1 MRAKVTS
8 VFLCLMFFGV
18 LLVPTLNPA
27 SARSV
32 HETADYDLFPQG
44 SFTDATDWTT
54 QATTS
59 FTSQPATYTDAMVA
73 DQRITMVHQRPQNLD
88 AMEYWGTNSPT
99 ESDNVVGSPDG
110 LFSWSTGPIMS
121 VDGFDFSA
129 STQYVITSVDV
140 LVAFKITD
148 ALSIDSVRL
157 SMDWSNGTEIMRTW
171 SNTNGEV
178 DYINNSAYR
187 LSISSVDDWSWS
199 MLSSIGLTMDYVS
212 VGQTDDARLELDA
225 IGIEV
230 TMETA
235 WYGGEVAQAVSTASG
250 HEMPIQEVD
259 MSQGDYNGMSLSVC
273 GLESTDMSTIGSWTS
288 LALQRPAEQYF
299 GRIHFDVNES
309 GTEGNVSVQ
318 YATSSDGES
327 FSAFTIHNSE
337 ALPLAEYI
345 KVRVLTDTSCIT
357 SVRVDVNDPTL
368 SIAGRIYGDGS
379 GIDGNYSRWTISV
392 GGSTVANLPVSVG
405 TFNHQI
411 PIGAYMSTGQTD
423 LSIMVKTWFTWDSDG
438 SASTTALEVNSI
450 DISGGYDIFY
460 DEDPVCQLIGDQQLS
475 EDGGGIFVP
484 LLTRCTDDRTDPTML
499 SVEFQNSQPDL
510 VNVSLDQGEVRV
522 SLLEEQSG
530 SAQILMT
537 VSDEAGNSHTESFNI
552 IVDSI
557 DDEPVLNEFPSLV
570 RVEHAVATTLA
581 FGWSDVDT
589 QVSEITLSSN
599 KTWVEVDLINSSLL
613 ITAPT
618 PGYTS
623 VELTLCDE
631 TTCVNRVLDLD
642 VRSLPDLRVE
652 SVVVGEGSPD
662 GTFVELT
669 EIEHGAYVTTRVY
682 VANDGFVNAEMV
694 TIRCTVNG
702 MVSDIATIT
711 TLVPGAM
718 SIATCEFQAPFE
730 GQLLRIDAIVDG
742 GEVIDEGD
750 ETNNEGTKNLILTEA
765 AVTDNINSDE
775 GLSTTTVWIISIL
788 ALIVIIGGFTLF
800 APASIKK
807 YDGLAYQETP
817 NSQEFDEQD
826 KPVLME
832 NEQK

>member
-1 MRAKVTS
+1 MLPLNVQTMRAKLTS
-8 VFLCLMFFGV
+8 VFLCMMFFGV

-32 HETADYDLFPQG
+32 HETAEYDLFPQG
-44 SFTDATDWTT
+44 ELTNPEDWSL

-59 FTSQPATYTDAMVA
+59 FTSQPATYTDTMVA

-88 AMEYWGTNSPT
+88 TMDYWGTNSPT

-110 LFSWSTGPIMS
+110 LFAWSTGPVMS

-148 ALSIDSVRL
+148 SLSIDSVRL
-157 SMDWSNGTEIMRTW
+157 SMDWSNGTDIMRTW
-171 SNTNGEV
+171 SNTNGAV
-178 DYINNSAYR
+178 DHINNSAYR

-250 HEMPIQEVD
+250 HDMPIQEID
-259 MSQGDYNGMSLSVC
+259 MSQGEYNGMSLSVC
-273 GLESTDMSTIGSWTS
+273 GLESTDTSTIGSWTS
-288 LALQRPAEQYF
+288 AALQRPAEQYF

-318 YATSSDGES
+318 YATSADGES
-327 FSAFTIHNSE
+327 FSAFAMHNTD
-337 ALPLAEYI
+337 ALPMTEYL

-379 GIDGNYSRWTISV
+379 GIDGNYSRWTLSV

-405 TFNHQI
+405 QFNHQI
-411 PIGAYMSTGQTD
+411 PIGAYMSPGQTE

-450 DISGGYDIFY
+450 DVSGGFDIFY
-460 DEDPVCQLIGDQQLS
+460 DEDPICQLVGDQQLS

-484 LLTRCTDDRTDPTML
+484 LLTRCTDDRTDPTL
-499 SVEFQNSQPDL
+499 LDVTFENSQPDL
-510 VNVSLDQGEVRV
+510 VDVSLNQGEVRV
-522 SLLEEQSG
+522 SLLSEQSG
-530 SAQILMT
+530 SAQILLT
-537 VSDEAGNSHTESFNI
+537 VSDEAGNSHVESFNI

-557 DDEPVLNEFPSLV
+557 DDAPVLNEFPSLV
-570 RVEHAVATTLA
+570 RVEHAVATPLS
-581 FGWSDVDT
+581 FIWSDVDT
-589 QVSEITLSSN
+589 IPADLTISSN

-623 VELTLCDE
+623 VELTLCDQ
-631 TTCVNRVLDLD
+631 TTCVDRVLDLD
-642 VRSLPDLRVE
+642 VRSLPDLRIE
-652 SVVVGEGSPD
+652 SVVVGEGSAD

-669 EIEHGAYVTTRVY
+669 EVELGSYVTTRVY
-682 VANDGFVNAEMV
+682 VANDGFINAEMV

-702 MVSDIATIT
+702 MVGDIATIT
-711 TLVPGAM
+711 TLEPGAM
-718 SIATCEFQAPFE
+718 SIATCEFQAPYQ
-730 GQLLRIDAIVDG
+730 GQLLRIEAIVDG
-742 GEVIDEGD
+742 GEIIDEGD
-750 ETNNEGTKNLILTEA
+750 ETNNEGSVNLILIEST
-765 AVTDNINSDE
+765 VIDDVSSDE
-775 GLSTTTVWIISIL
+775 GISTTTIWIISIL
-788 ALIVIIGGFTLF
+788 VLVAIIGGFTFF
-800 APASIKK
+800 APAKIRK
-807 YDGLAYQETP
+807 YE
-817 NSQEFDEQD
+817 
-826 KPVLME
+826 
-832 NEQK
+832 

>member
-1 MRAKVTS
+1 MLPLNVQTMRAKLTS
-8 VFLCLMFFGV
+8 VFLCMMFFGV

-32 HETADYDLFPQG
+32 HETAEYDLFPQG
-44 SFTDATDWTT
+44 ELTNPADWSL

-59 FTSQPATYTDAMVA
+59 FTSQPATYTDTMVA

-88 AMEYWGTNSPT
+88 TMDYWGTNSPT

-110 LFSWSTGPIMS
+110 LFAWSTGPVMS

-148 ALSIDSVRL
+148 SLSIDSVRL
-157 SMDWSNGTEIMRTW
+157 SMDWSNGTDIMRTW
-171 SNTNGEV
+171 SNTNGAV
-178 DYINNSAYR
+178 DHINNSAYR

-250 HEMPIQEVD
+250 HDMPIQEID
-259 MSQGDYNGMSLSVC
+259 MSQGEYNGMSLSVC
-273 GLESTDMSTIGSWTS
+273 GLESTDTSTIGSWTS
-288 LALQRPAEQYF
+288 AALQRPAEQYF

-318 YATSSDGES
+318 YATSADGES
-327 FSAFTIHNSE
+327 FSAFAMHNTD
-337 ALPLAEYI
+337 ALPMTEYL

-379 GIDGNYSRWTISV
+379 GIDGNYSRWTLSV

-405 TFNHQI
+405 QFNHQI
-411 PIGAYMSTGQTD
+411 PIGAYMNPGQTE

-450 DISGGYDIFY
+450 DVSGGFDIFY
-460 DEDPVCQLIGDQQLS
+460 DEDPICQLVGDQQLS

-484 LLTRCTDDRTDPTML
+484 LLTRCTDDRTDPTL
-499 SVEFQNSQPDL
+499 LTVEFENSQPDL
-510 VNVSLDQGEVRV
+510 VNVSLNQGEVRV
-522 SLLEEQSG
+522 SLLSEQSG

-537 VSDEAGNSHTESFNI
+537 VSDEAGNSHVESFNI

-557 DDEPVLNEFPSLV
+557 DDAPVLNEFPSLV
-570 RVEHAVATTLA
+570 RVEHAVATPLS
-581 FGWSDVDT
+581 FIWSDVDT
-589 QVSEITLSSN
+589 IPADLTISSN

-623 VELTLCDE
+623 VELTLCDQ
-631 TTCVNRVLDLD
+631 TTCVDRVLDLD
-642 VRSLPDLRVE
+642 VRSLPDLRIE
-652 SVVVGEGSPD
+652 SVVVGEGSAD

-669 EIEHGAYVTTRVY
+669 EVELGSYVTTRVY
-682 VANDGFVNAEMV
+682 VANDGFINAEMV

-702 MVSDIATIT
+702 MVGDIATIT
-711 TLVPGAM
+711 TLEPGAM
-718 SIATCEFQAPFE
+718 SIATCEFQVPYQ
-730 GQLLRIDAIVDG
+730 GQLLRIEAIVDG
-742 GEVIDEGD
+742 GEIIDEGD
-750 ETNNEGTKNLILTEA
+750 ETNNEGSVNLILIEST
-765 AVTDNINSDE
+765 VIDDVSSDE
-775 GLSTTTVWIISIL
+775 GISTTTIWIISIL
-788 ALIVIIGGFTLF
+788 VLVAIIGGFTFF
-800 APASIKK
+800 APAKIRK
-807 YDGLAYQETP
+807 YE
-817 NSQEFDEQD
+817 
-826 KPVLME
+826 
-832 NEQK
+832 

>member
-1 MRAKVTS
+1 MLPLNVQTMRAKLTS
-8 VFLCLMFFGV
+8 VFLCMMFFGV

-32 HETADYDLFPQG
+32 HETAEYDLFPQG
-44 SFTDATDWTT
+44 ELTNPADWSL

-59 FTSQPATYTDAMVA
+59 FTSQPATYTDTMVA

-88 AMEYWGTNSPT
+88 TMDYWGTNSPT
-99 ESDNVVGSPDG
+99 ESDNIVGSPDG
-110 LFSWSTGPIMS
+110 LFAWSTGPVMS

-148 ALSIDSVRL
+148 SLSIDSVRL
-157 SMDWSNGTEIMRTW
+157 SMDWSNGTDIMRTW
-171 SNTNGEV
+171 SNTNGAV
-178 DYINNSAYR
+178 DHINNSAYR

-250 HEMPIQEVD
+250 HDMPIQEID
-259 MSQGDYNGMSLSVC
+259 MSQGEYNGMSLSVC
-273 GLESTDMSTIGSWTS
+273 GLESTDTSTIGSWTS
-288 LALQRPAEQYF
+288 AALQRPAEQYF

-318 YATSSDGES
+318 YATSADGES
-327 FSAFTIHNSE
+327 FSAFAMHNTD
-337 ALPLAEYI
+337 ALPMTEYL

-379 GIDGNYSRWTISV
+379 GIDGNYSRWTLSV

-405 TFNHQI
+405 QFNHQI
-411 PIGAYMSTGQTD
+411 PIGAYMNPGQTE

-450 DISGGYDIFY
+450 DVSGGFDIFY
-460 DEDPVCQLIGDQQLS
+460 DEDPICQLVGDQQLS

-484 LLTRCTDDRTDPTML
+484 LLTRCTDDRTDPTL
-499 SVEFQNSQPDL
+499 LDVEFENSQPDL
-510 VNVSLDQGEVRV
+510 VDVSLNQGEVRV
-522 SLLEEQSG
+522 SLLSEQSG
-530 SAQILMT
+530 SAQILLT
-537 VSDEAGNSHTESFNI
+537 VSDEAGNSHVESFNI

-557 DDEPVLNEFPSLV
+557 DDAPVLNEFPSLV
-570 RVEHAVATTLA
+570 RVEHAVATPLS
-581 FGWSDVDT
+581 FIWSDVDT
-589 QVSEITLSSN
+589 IPADLTISSN

-623 VELTLCDE
+623 VELTLCDQ
-631 TTCVNRVLDLD
+631 TTCVDRVLDLD
-642 VRSLPDLRVE
+642 VRSLPDLRIE
-652 SVVVGEGSPD
+652 SVVVGEGSAD

-669 EIEHGAYVTTRVY
+669 EVELGSYVTTRVY
-682 VANDGFVNAEMV
+682 VANDGFINAEMV

-702 MVSDIATIT
+702 MVGDIATIT
-711 TLVPGAM
+711 TLEPGAM
-718 SIATCEFQAPFE
+718 SIATCEFQVPYQ
-730 GQLLRIDAIVDG
+730 GQLLRIEAIVDG
-742 GEVIDEGD
+742 GEIIDEGD
-750 ETNNEGTKNLILTEA
+750 ETNNEGSVNLILIEST
-765 AVTDNINSDE
+765 VIDDVSSDE
-775 GLSTTTVWIISIL
+775 GISTTTIWIISIL
-788 ALIVIIGGFTLF
+788 VLVAIIGGFTFF
-800 APASIKK
+800 APAKIRK
-807 YDGLAYQETP
+807 YE
-817 NSQEFDEQD
+817 
-826 KPVLME
+826 
-832 NEQK
+832 

>member
-1 MRAKVTS
+1 MSEVFQQSYEQSRNPFIEMLPLNVQTMRAKLTS
-8 VFLCLMFFGV
+8 VFLCMMFFGV

-32 HETADYDLFPQG
+32 HETAEYDLFPQG
-44 SFTDATDWTT
+44 ELTNPADWSL

-59 FTSQPATYTDAMVA
+59 FTSQPATYTDTMVA

-88 AMEYWGTNSPT
+88 TMDYWGTNSPT

-110 LFSWSTGPIMS
+110 LFAWSTGPVMS

-148 ALSIDSVRL
+148 SLSIDSVRL
-157 SMDWSNGTEIMRTW
+157 SMDWSNGTDIMRTW
-171 SNTNGEV
+171 SNTNGAV
-178 DYINNSAYR
+178 DHINNSAYR

-250 HEMPIQEVD
+250 HDMPIQEID
-259 MSQGDYNGMSLSVC
+259 MSQGEYNGMSLSVC
-273 GLESTDMSTIGSWTS
+273 GLESTDTSTIGSWTS
-288 LALQRPAEQYF
+288 AALQRPAEQYF

-318 YATSSDGES
+318 YATSADGES
-327 FSAFTIHNSE
+327 FSAFAMHNTD
-337 ALPLAEYI
+337 ALPMTEYL

-379 GIDGNYSRWTISV
+379 GIDGNYSRWTLSV

-405 TFNHQI
+405 QFNHQI
-411 PIGAYMSTGQTD
+411 PIGAYMSPGQTE

-450 DISGGYDIFY
+450 DVSGGFDIFY
-460 DEDPVCQLIGDQQLS
+460 DEDPICQLVGDQQLS

-484 LLTRCTDDRTDPTML
+484 LLTRCTDDRTDPTL
-499 SVEFQNSQPDL
+499 LTVEFENSQPDL
-510 VNVSLDQGEVRV
+510 VDVSLNQGEVRV
-522 SLLEEQSG
+522 SLLSEQSG
-530 SAQILMT
+530 SAQILLT
-537 VSDEAGNSHTESFNI
+537 VSDEAGNSHVESFNI
-552 IVDSI
+552 IVGSI
-557 DDEPVLNEFPSLV
+557 DDAPVLNEFPSLV
-570 RVEHAVATTLA
+570 RVEHAVATPLS
-581 FGWSDVDT
+581 FIWSDVDT
-589 QVSEITLSSN
+589 IPADLTISSN

-623 VELTLCDE
+623 VKLTLCDQ
-631 TTCVNRVLDLD
+631 TTCVDRVLDLD
-642 VRSLPDLRVE
+642 VRSLPDLRIE
-652 SVVVGEGSPD
+652 SVVVGEGSAD
-662 GTFVELT
+662 GTFVELS
-669 EIEHGAYVTTRVY
+669 EVELGSYVTTRVY
-682 VANDGFVNAEMV
+682 VANDGFINAEMV

-702 MVSDIATIT
+702 MVGDIATIT
-711 TLVPGAM
+711 TLEPGAM
-718 SIATCEFQAPFE
+718 SIATCEFQAPYQ
-730 GQLLRIDAIVDG
+730 GQLLRIEAIVDG
-742 GEVIDEGD
+742 GEIIDEGD
-750 ETNNEGTKNLILTEA
+750 ETNNEGSVNLILIEST
-765 AVTDNINSDE
+765 VIDDVSSDE
-775 GLSTTTVWIISIL
+775 GISTTTIWIISIL
-788 ALIVIIGGFTLF
+788 VLVAIIGGFTFF
-800 APASIKK
+800 APAKIRK
-807 YDGLAYQETP
+807 YE
-817 NSQEFDEQD
+817 
-826 KPVLME
+826 
-832 NEQK
+832 

>member
-1 MRAKVTS
+1 MLPLNVQTMRAKLTS
-8 VFLCLMFFGV
+8 VFLCMMFFGV

-32 HETADYDLFPQG
+32 HETAEYDLFPQG
-44 SFTDATDWTT
+44 ELTNPADWSL

-59 FTSQPATYTDAMVA
+59 FTSQPATYTDTMVA

-88 AMEYWGTNSPT
+88 TMDYWGTNSPT

-110 LFSWSTGPIMS
+110 LFAWSTGPVMS

-148 ALSIDSVRL
+148 SLSIDSVRL
-157 SMDWSNGTEIMRTW
+157 SMDWSNGTDIMRTW
-171 SNTNGEV
+171 SNTNGAV
-178 DYINNSAYR
+178 DHINNSAYR

-250 HEMPIQEVD
+250 HDMPVQEID
-259 MSQGDYNGMSLSVC
+259 MSQGEYNGMSLSVC
-273 GLESTDMSTIGSWTS
+273 GLESTDTSTIGSWTS
-288 LALQRPAEQYF
+288 AALQRPAEQYF

-318 YATSSDGES
+318 YATSADGES
-327 FSAFTIHNSE
+327 FSAFAMHNTD
-337 ALPLAEYI
+337 ALPMTEYL

-379 GIDGNYSRWTISV
+379 GIDGNYSRWTLSV

-405 TFNHQI
+405 QFNHQI
-411 PIGAYMSTGQTD
+411 PIGAYMNPGQTE

-450 DISGGYDIFY
+450 DVSGGFDIFY
-460 DEDPVCQLIGDQQLS
+460 DEDPICQLVGDQQLS

-484 LLTRCTDDRTDPTML
+484 LLTRCTDDRTDPTL
-499 SVEFQNSQPDL
+499 LDVEFENSQPDL
-510 VNVSLDQGEVRV
+510 VDVSLNQGEVRV
-522 SLLEEQSG
+522 SLLSEQSG
-530 SAQILMT
+530 SAQILLT
-537 VSDEAGNSHTESFNI
+537 VSDEAGNSHVESFNI

-557 DDEPVLNEFPSLV
+557 DDAPVLNEFPSLV
-570 RVEHAVATTLA
+570 RVEHAVATPLS
-581 FGWSDVDT
+581 FIWSDVDT
-589 QVSEITLSSN
+589 IPADLTISSN

-623 VELTLCDE
+623 VELTLCDQ
-631 TTCVNRVLDLD
+631 TTCVDRVLDLD
-642 VRSLPDLRVE
+642 VRSLPDLRIE
-652 SVVVGEGSPD
+652 SVVVGEGSAD

-669 EIEHGAYVTTRVY
+669 EVELGSYVTTRVY
-682 VANDGFVNAEMV
+682 VANDGFINAEMV

-702 MVSDIATIT
+702 MVGDIATIT
-711 TLVPGAM
+711 TLEPGAM
-718 SIATCEFQAPFE
+718 SIATCEFQVPYQ
-730 GQLLRIDAIVDG
+730 GQLLRIEAIVDG
-742 GEVIDEGD
+742 GEIIDEGD
-750 ETNNEGTKNLILTEA
+750 ETNNEGSVNLILIEST
-765 AVTDNINSDE
+765 VIDDVSSDE
-775 GLSTTTVWIISIL
+775 GISTTTIWIISIL
-788 ALIVIIGGFTLF
+788 VLVAIIGGFTFF
-800 APASIKK
+800 APAKIRK
-807 YDGLAYQETP
+807 YE
-817 NSQEFDEQD
+817 
-826 KPVLME
+826 
-832 NEQK
+832 

>member
-1 MRAKVTS
+1 MSEVFQQSYEQSRNPFIEMLPLNVQTMRAKLTS
-8 VFLCLMFFGV
+8 VFLCMMFFGV

-32 HETADYDLFPQG
+32 HETAEYDLFPQG
-44 SFTDATDWTT
+44 ELTNPADWSL

-59 FTSQPATYTDAMVA
+59 FTSQPATYTDTMVA

-88 AMEYWGTNSPT
+88 TMDYWGTNSPT

-110 LFSWSTGPIMS
+110 LFAWSTGPVMS

-148 ALSIDSVRL
+148 SLSIDSVRL
-157 SMDWSNGTEIMRTW
+157 SMDWSNGTDIMRTW
-171 SNTNGEV
+171 SNTNGAV
-178 DYINNSAYR
+178 DHINNSAYR

-250 HEMPIQEVD
+250 HDMPIQEID
-259 MSQGDYNGMSLSVC
+259 MSQGEYNGMSLSVC
-273 GLESTDMSTIGSWTS
+273 GLESTDTSTIGSWTS
-288 LALQRPAEQYF
+288 AALQRPAEQYF

-318 YATSSDGES
+318 YATSADGES
-327 FSAFTIHNSE
+327 FSAFAMHNTD
-337 ALPLAEYI
+337 ALPMTEYL

-379 GIDGNYSRWTISV
+379 GIDGNYSRWTLSV

-405 TFNHQI
+405 QFNHQI
-411 PIGAYMSTGQTD
+411 PIGAYMSPGQTE

-450 DISGGYDIFY
+450 DVSGGFDIFY
-460 DEDPVCQLIGDQQLS
+460 DEDPICQLVGDQQLS

-484 LLTRCTDDRTDPTML
+484 LLTRCTDDRTDPTL
-499 SVEFQNSQPDL
+499 LNVEFENSQPDL
-510 VNVSLDQGEVRV
+510 VDVSLNQGEVRV
-522 SLLEEQSG
+522 SLLSEQSG
-530 SAQILMT
+530 SAQILLT
-537 VSDEAGNSHTESFNI
+537 VSDEAGNSHVESFNI

-557 DDEPVLNEFPSLV
+557 DDAPVLNEFPSLV
-570 RVEHAVATTLA
+570 RVEHAVATPLS
-581 FGWSDVDT
+581 FIWSDVDT
-589 QVSEITLSSN
+589 IPADLTISSN

-623 VELTLCDE
+623 VELTLCDQ
-631 TTCVNRVLDLD
+631 TTCVDRVLDLD
-642 VRSLPDLRVE
+642 VRSLPDLRIE
-652 SVVVGEGSPD
+652 SVVVGEGSAD
-662 GTFVELT
+662 GTFVELS
-669 EIEHGAYVTTRVY
+669 EVELGSYVTTRVY
-682 VANDGFVNAEMV
+682 VANDGFINAEMV

-702 MVSDIATIT
+702 MVGDIATIT
-711 TLVPGAM
+711 TLEPGAM
-718 SIATCEFQAPFE
+718 SIATCEFQAPYQ
-730 GQLLRIDAIVDG
+730 GQLLRIEAIVDG
-742 GEVIDEGD
+742 GEIIDEGD
-750 ETNNEGTKNLILTEA
+750 ETNNEGSVNLILIEST
-765 AVTDNINSDE
+765 VIDDVSSDE
-775 GLSTTTVWIISIL
+775 GISTTTIWIISIL
-788 ALIVIIGGFTLF
+788 VLVAIIGGFTFF
-800 APASIKK
+800 APAKIRK
-807 YDGLAYQETP
+807 YE
-817 NSQEFDEQD
+817 
-826 KPVLME
+826 
-832 NEQK
+832 

>member
-1 MRAKVTS
+1 MLPLNVQTMRAKLTS
-8 VFLCLMFFGV
+8 VFLCMMFFGV

-32 HETADYDLFPQG
+32 HETAEYDLFPQG
-44 SFTDATDWTT
+44 ELSNPADWSL

-59 FTSQPATYTDAMVA
+59 FTSQPATYTDTMVA

-88 AMEYWGTNSPT
+88 SMDYWGTNSPT

-110 LFSWSTGPIMS
+110 LFAWSTGPVMS

-148 ALSIDSVRL
+148 SLSIDSVRL
-157 SMDWSNGTEIMRTW
+157 SMDWSNGTDLMRTW
-171 SNTNGEV
+171 SNTNGAV
-178 DYINNSAYR
+178 DHINNSAYR
-187 LSISSVDDWSWS
+187 MSITSVDDWSWS

-235 WYGGEVAQAVSTASG
+235 WYGGEVAQAISTASG
-250 HEMPIQEVD
+250 HDMPIQEID
-259 MSQGDYNGMSLSVC
+259 MSQGEYNGMSLSVC
-273 GLESTDMSTIGSWTS
+273 GLESTDTSTIGSWTS
-288 LALQRPAEQYF
+288 AALQRPAEQYF

-318 YATSSDGES
+318 YATSTDGES
-327 FSAFTIHNSE
+327 FSDFAMHNTD
-337 ALPLAEYI
+337 ALPMTEYL
-345 KVRVLTDTSCIT
+345 KVRVLTDTSCVT

-379 GIDGNYSRWTISV
+379 GIDGNYSRWTLSV
-392 GGSTVANLPVSVG
+392 GGTTVANLPVSVG
-405 TFNHQI
+405 LFNHEI
-411 PIGAYMSTGQTD
+411 PIGAYMSPGQTE

-450 DISGGYDIFY
+450 DVSGGYDIFY
-460 DEDPVCQLIGDQQLS
+460 DEDPVCQLVGDQQLS

-484 LLTRCTDDRTDPTML
+484 LLTRCTDDRTDPTL
-499 SVEFQNSQPDL
+499 LTVEFENSQPDL
-510 VNVSLDQGEVRV
+510 VNVSLNQGEVRV
-522 SLLEEQSG
+522 SLLSEQSG
-530 SAQILMT
+530 SAQILLT
-537 VSDEAGNSHTESFNI
+537 VSDEAGNSHVESFNI

-557 DDEPVLNEFPSLV
+557 DDAPVLNEFPSLV
-570 RVEHAVATTLA
+570 RVEHAVATPLSYI
-581 FGWSDVDT
+581 WSDVDT
-589 QVSEITLSSN
+589 IPADLTISSN

-623 VELTLCDE
+623 VELTLCDQ
-631 TTCVNRVLDLD
+631 TTCVDRVLDLD
-642 VRSLPDLRVE
+642 VRSLPDLRIE
-652 SVVVGEGSPD
+652 SVIVGEGSAD

-669 EIEHGAYVTTRVY
+669 EVELGSYVTTRVY
-682 VANDGFVNAEMV
+682 VANDGFINAEMV

-702 MVSDIATIT
+702 MVGDIATIT
-711 TLVPGAM
+711 TLEPGAM
-718 SIATCEFQAPFE
+718 SIATCEFQVPYE
-730 GQLLRIDAIVDG
+730 GQLLRIEAIVDG
-742 GEVIDEGD
+742 GEIIDEGD
-750 ETNNEGTKNLILTEA
+750 ETNNEGSVNLVLIEPT
-765 AVTDNINSDE
+765 VIDDVSTDE
-775 GLSTTTVWIISIL
+775 GMSTTTIWIISIL
-788 ALIVIIGGFTLF
+788 VLAAIIGGFTFF
-800 APASIKK
+800 APAKIRK
-807 YDGLAYQETP
+807 YE
-817 NSQEFDEQD
+817 
-826 KPVLME
+826 
-832 NEQK
+832 

>member
-1 MRAKVTS
+1 MLPLNVQTMRAKLTS
-8 VFLCLMFFGV
+8 VFLCMMFFGV

-32 HETADYDLFPQG
+32 HETAEYDLFPQG
-44 SFTDATDWTT
+44 ELTNPADWSL

-59 FTSQPATYTDAMVA
+59 FTSQPATYTDTMVA

-88 AMEYWGTNSPT
+88 TMDYWGTNSPT

-110 LFSWSTGPIMS
+110 LFAWSTGPVMS

-148 ALSIDSVRL
+148 SLSIDSVRL
-157 SMDWSNGTEIMRTW
+157 SMDWSNGTDIMRTW
-171 SNTNGEV
+171 SNTNGAV
-178 DYINNSAYR
+178 DHINNSAYR

-250 HEMPIQEVD
+250 HDMPIQEID
-259 MSQGDYNGMSLSVC
+259 MSQGEYNGMSLSVC
-273 GLESTDMSTIGSWTS
+273 GLESTDTSTIGSWTS
-288 LALQRPAEQYF
+288 AALQRPAEQYF

-318 YATSSDGES
+318 YATSTDGES
-327 FSAFTIHNSE
+327 FSAFAMHNTD
-337 ALPLAEYI
+337 ALPMTEYL

-379 GIDGNYSRWTISV
+379 GIDGNYSRWTLSV

-405 TFNHQI
+405 QFNHQI
-411 PIGAYMSTGQTD
+411 PIGAYMNPGQTE

-450 DISGGYDIFY
+450 DVSGGFDIFY
-460 DEDPVCQLIGDQQLS
+460 DEDPICQLVGDQQLS

-484 LLTRCTDDRTDPTML
+484 LLTRCTDDRTDPTL
-499 SVEFQNSQPDL
+499 LDVEFENSQPDL
-510 VNVSLDQGEVRV
+510 VDVSLNQGEVRV
-522 SLLEEQSG
+522 SLLSEQSG
-530 SAQILMT
+530 SAQILLT
-537 VSDEAGNSHTESFNI
+537 VSDEAGNSHVESFNI

-557 DDEPVLNEFPSLV
+557 DDAPVLNEFPSLV
-570 RVEHAVATTLA
+570 RVEHAVATPLS
-581 FGWSDVDT
+581 FIWSDVDT
-589 QVSEITLSSN
+589 IPADLTISSN

-623 VELTLCDE
+623 VELTLCDQ
-631 TTCVNRVLDLD
+631 TTCVDRVLDLD
-642 VRSLPDLRVE
+642 VRSLPDLRIE
-652 SVVVGEGSPD
+652 SVVVGEGSAD
-662 GTFVELT
+662 GTFVELS
-669 EIEHGAYVTTRVY
+669 EVELGSYVTTRVY
-682 VANDGFVNAEMV
+682 VANDGFINAEMV

-702 MVSDIATIT
+702 MVGDIATIT
-711 TLVPGAM
+711 TLEPGAM
-718 SIATCEFQAPFE
+718 SIATCEFQAPYQ
-730 GQLLRIDAIVDG
+730 GQLLRIEAIVDG
-742 GEVIDEGD
+742 GEIIDEGD
-750 ETNNEGTKNLILTEA
+750 ETNNEGSVNLILIEST
-765 AVTDNINSDE
+765 VVDDVSSDE
-775 GLSTTTVWIISIL
+775 GISTTTIWIISIL
-788 ALIVIIGGFTLF
+788 VLVAIIGGFTFF
-800 APASIKK
+800 APAKIRK
-807 YDGLAYQETP
+807 YE
-817 NSQEFDEQD
+817 
-826 KPVLME
+826 
-832 NEQK
+832 

>member
-1 MRAKVTS
+1 MLPLNVQTMRAKLTS
-8 VFLCLMFFGV
+8 VFLCMMFFGV

-32 HETADYDLFPQG
+32 HETAEYDLFPQG
-44 SFTDATDWTT
+44 ELTNPADWSL

-59 FTSQPATYTDAMVA
+59 FTSQPATYTDTMVA

-88 AMEYWGTNSPT
+88 TMDYWGTNSPT

-110 LFSWSTGPIMS
+110 LFAWSTGPVMS

-148 ALSIDSVRL
+148 SLSIDSVRL
-157 SMDWSNGTEIMRTW
+157 SMDWSNGTDIMRTW
-171 SNTNGEV
+171 SNTNGAV
-178 DYINNSAYR
+178 DHINNSAYR

-250 HEMPIQEVD
+250 HDMPIQEID
-259 MSQGDYNGMSLSVC
+259 MSQGEYNGMSLSVC
-273 GLESTDMSTIGSWTS
+273 GLESTDTSTIGSWTS
-288 LALQRPAEQYF
+288 AALQRPAEQYF

-318 YATSSDGES
+318 YATSADGES
-327 FSAFTIHNSE
+327 FSAFAMHNTD
-337 ALPLAEYI
+337 ALPMTEYL

-379 GIDGNYSRWTISV
+379 GIDGNYSRWTLSV
-392 GGSTVANLPVSVG
+392 GGTTVANLPVSVG
-405 TFNHQI
+405 LFNHEI
-411 PIGAYMSTGQTD
+411 PIGAYMSPGQTE

-450 DISGGYDIFY
+450 DVSGGFDIFY
-460 DEDPVCQLIGDQQLS
+460 DEDPICQLVGDQQLS

-484 LLTRCTDDRTDPTML
+484 LLTRCTDDRTDPTL
-499 SVEFQNSQPDL
+499 LDVEFENSQPDL
-510 VNVSLDQGEVRV
+510 VDVSLNQGEVRV
-522 SLLEEQSG
+522 SLLSEQSG

-537 VSDEAGNSHTESFNI
+537 VSDEAGNSHVESFNI

-557 DDEPVLNEFPSLV
+557 DDAPVLNEFPSLV
-570 RVEHAVATTLA
+570 RVEHAVATPLS
-581 FGWSDVDT
+581 FIWSDVDT
-589 QVSEITLSSN
+589 IPADLTISSN

-623 VELTLCDE
+623 VELTLCDQ
-631 TTCVNRVLDLD
+631 TTCVDRVLDLD
-642 VRSLPDLRVE
+642 VRSLPDLRIE
-652 SVVVGEGSPD
+652 SVVVGEGSAD

-669 EIEHGAYVTTRVY
+669 EVELGSYVTTRVY
-682 VANDGFVNAEMV
+682 VANDGFINAEMV

-702 MVSDIATIT
+702 MVGDIATIT
-711 TLVPGAM
+711 TLEPGAM
-718 SIATCEFQAPFE
+718 SIATCEFQAPYQ
-730 GQLLRIDAIVDG
+730 GQLLRIEAIVDG
-742 GEVIDEGD
+742 GEIIDEGD
-750 ETNNEGTKNLILTEA
+750 ETNNEGSVNLILIEST
-765 AVTDNINSDE
+765 VIDDVSSDE
-775 GLSTTTVWIISIL
+775 GISTTTIWIISIL
-788 ALIVIIGGFTLF
+788 VLVAIIGGFTFF
-800 APASIKK
+800 APAKIRK
-807 YDGLAYQETP
+807 YE
-817 NSQEFDEQD
+817 
-826 KPVLME
+826 
-832 NEQK
+832 

>member
-1 MRAKVTS
+1 MLPLNVQTMRAKLTS
-8 VFLCLMFFGV
+8 VFLCMMFFGV

-32 HETADYDLFPQG
+32 HETAEYDLFPQG
-44 SFTDATDWTT
+44 ELTNPADWSL

-59 FTSQPATYTDAMVA
+59 FTSQPATYTDTMVA

-88 AMEYWGTNSPT
+88 TMDYWGTNSPT

-110 LFSWSTGPIMS
+110 LFAWSTGPVMS

-148 ALSIDSVRL
+148 SLSIDSVRL
-157 SMDWSNGTEIMRTW
+157 SMDWSNGTDIMRTW
-171 SNTNGEV
+171 SNTNGAV
-178 DYINNSAYR
+178 DHINNSAYR

-250 HEMPIQEVD
+250 HDMPIQEID
-259 MSQGDYNGMSLSVC
+259 MSQGEYNGMSLSVC
-273 GLESTDMSTIGSWTS
+273 GLESTDTSTIGSWTS
-288 LALQRPAEQYF
+288 AALQRPAEQYF

-318 YATSSDGES
+318 YATSADGES
-327 FSAFTIHNSE
+327 FSAFAMHNTD
-337 ALPLAEYI
+337 ALPMTEYL

-379 GIDGNYSRWTISV
+379 GIDGNYSRWTLSV

-405 TFNHQI
+405 QFNHQI
-411 PIGAYMSTGQTD
+411 PIGAYMNPGQTE

-450 DISGGYDIFY
+450 DVSGGFDIFY
-460 DEDPVCQLIGDQQLS
+460 DEDPICQLVGDQQLS

-484 LLTRCTDDRTDPTML
+484 LLTRCTDDRTDPTL
-499 SVEFQNSQPDL
+499 LDVEFENSQPDL
-510 VNVSLDQGEVRV
+510 VDVSLNQGEVRV
-522 SLLEEQSG
+522 SLLSEQSG
-530 SAQILMT
+530 SAQILLT
-537 VSDEAGNSHTESFNI
+537 VSDEAGNSHVESFNI

-557 DDEPVLNEFPSLV
+557 DDAPVLNEFPSLV
-570 RVEHAVATTLA
+570 RVEHAVATPLS
-581 FGWSDVDT
+581 FIWSDVDT
-589 QVSEITLSSN
+589 IPADLTISSN

-623 VELTLCDE
+623 VELTLCDQ
-631 TTCVNRVLDLD
+631 TTCVDRVLDLD
-642 VRSLPDLRVE
+642 VRSLPDLRIE
-652 SVVVGEGSPD
+652 SVVVGEGSAD

-669 EIEHGAYVTTRVY
+669 EVELGSYVTTRVY
-682 VANDGFVNAEMV
+682 VANDGFINAEMV

-702 MVSDIATIT
+702 MVGDIATIT
-711 TLVPGAM
+711 TLEPGAM
-718 SIATCEFQAPFE
+718 SIATCEFQVPYQ
-730 GQLLRIDAIVDG
+730 GQLLRIEAIVDG
-742 GEVIDEGD
+742 GEIIDEGD
-750 ETNNEGTKNLILTEA
+750 ETNNEGSVNLILIEST
-765 AVTDNINSDE
+765 VIDDVSSDE
-775 GLSTTTVWIISIL
+775 GISTTTIWIISIL
-788 ALIVIIGGFTLF
+788 VLVAIIGGFTFF
-800 APASIKK
+800 APAKIRK
-807 YDGLAYQETP
+807 YE
-817 NSQEFDEQD
+817 
-826 KPVLME
+826 
-832 NEQK
+832 

>member
-1 MRAKVTS
+1 MLPLNVQTMRAKLTS
-8 VFLCLMFFGV
+8 VFLCMMFFGV

-32 HETADYDLFPQG
+32 HETAEYDLFPQG
-44 SFTDATDWTT
+44 ELSNPADWSL

-59 FTSQPATYTDAMVA
+59 FTSQPATYTDTMVA

-88 AMEYWGTNSPT
+88 SMDYWGTNSPT

-110 LFSWSTGPIMS
+110 LFAWSTGPVMS

-148 ALSIDSVRL
+148 SLSIDSVRL
-157 SMDWSNGTEIMRTW
+157 SMDWSNGTDLMRTW
-171 SNTNGEV
+171 SNTNGAV
-178 DYINNSAYR
+178 DHINNSAYR
-187 LSISSVDDWSWS
+187 LSITSVDDWSWS

-225 IGIEV
+225 IGLEV

-235 WYGGEVAQAVSTASG
+235 WYGGEVAQAISTASG
-250 HEMPIQEVD
+250 HDMPIQEID
-259 MSQGDYNGMSLSVC
+259 MSQGEYNGMSLSVC
-273 GLESTDMSTIGSWTS
+273 GLESTDTSTIGSWTS
-288 LALQRPAEQYF
+288 AALQRPAEQYF

-318 YATSSDGES
+318 YATSADGES
-327 FSAFTIHNSE
+327 FSDFAMHNTD
-337 ALPLAEYI
+337 ALPMTEYL
-345 KVRVLTDTSCIT
+345 KVRVLTDTSCVT

-379 GIDGNYSRWTISV
+379 GIDGNYSRWTLSV
-392 GGSTVANLPVSVG
+392 GGTTVANLPVSVG
-405 TFNHQI
+405 LFNHEI
-411 PIGAYMSTGQTD
+411 PIGAYMSPGQTE

-450 DISGGYDIFY
+450 DVSGGFDIFY
-460 DEDPVCQLIGDQQLS
+460 DEDPICQLVGDQQLS

-484 LLTRCTDDRTDPTML
+484 LLTRCTDDRTDPTL
-499 SVEFQNSQPDL
+499 LTVEFENSQPDL
-510 VNVSLDQGEVRV
+510 VNVSLNQGEVRV
-522 SLLEEQSG
+522 SLLSEQSG

-537 VSDEAGNSHTESFNI
+537 VSDEAGNSHVESFNI

-557 DDEPVLNEFPSLV
+557 DDAPVLNEFPSLV
-570 RVEHAVATTLA
+570 RVEHAVATPLSYI
-581 FGWSDVDT
+581 WSDVDT
-589 QVSEITLSSN
+589 IPADLTISSN

-623 VELTLCDE
+623 VELTLCDQ
-631 TTCVNRVLDLD
+631 TTCVDRVLDLD
-642 VRSLPDLRVE
+642 VRSLPDLRIE
-652 SVVVGEGSPD
+652 SVVVGEGSAD

-669 EIEHGAYVTTRVY
+669 EVELGSYVTTRVY
-682 VANDGFVNAEMV
+682 VANDGFINAEMV

-702 MVSDIATIT
+702 MVGDIATIT
-711 TLVPGAM
+711 TLEPGAM
-718 SIATCEFQAPFE
+718 SIATCEFQVPYE
-730 GQLLRIDAIVDG
+730 GQLLRIEAIVDG
-742 GEVIDEGD
+742 GEIIDEGD
-750 ETNNEGTKNLILTEA
+750 ETNNEGSVNLVLIEPT
-765 AVTDNINSDE
+765 VIDDVSTDE
-775 GLSTTTVWIISIL
+775 GMSTTTIWIISIL
-788 ALIVIIGGFTLF
+788 VLAAIIGGFTFF
-800 APASIKK
+800 APAKIRK
-807 YDGLAYQETP
+807 YE
-817 NSQEFDEQD
+817 
-826 KPVLME
+826 
-832 NEQK
+832 

>member
-1 MRAKVTS
+1 MLPLNVQTMRAKLTS
-8 VFLCLMFFGV
+8 VFLCMMFFGV

-32 HETADYDLFPQG
+32 HETAEYDLFPQG
-44 SFTDATDWTT
+44 ELTNPADWSL

-59 FTSQPATYTDAMVA
+59 FTSQPATYTDTMVA

-88 AMEYWGTNSPT
+88 TMDYWGTNSPT

-110 LFSWSTGPIMS
+110 LFAWSTGPVMS

-148 ALSIDSVRL
+148 SLSIDSVRL
-157 SMDWSNGTEIMRTW
+157 SMDWSNGTDIMRTW
-171 SNTNGEV
+171 SNTNGAV
-178 DYINNSAYR
+178 DHINNSAYR

-250 HEMPIQEVD
+250 HDMPIQEID
-259 MSQGDYNGMSLSVC
+259 MSQGEYNGMSLSVC
-273 GLESTDMSTIGSWTS
+273 GLESTDTSTIGSWTS
-288 LALQRPAEQYF
+288 AALQRPAEQYF

-318 YATSSDGES
+318 YATSADGES
-327 FSAFTIHNSE
+327 FSAFAMHNTD
-337 ALPLAEYI
+337 ALPMTEYL

-379 GIDGNYSRWTISV
+379 GIDGNYSRWTLSV

-405 TFNHQI
+405 QFNHQI
-411 PIGAYMSTGQTD
+411 PIGAYMSPGQTE

-450 DISGGYDIFY
+450 DVSGGFDIFY
-460 DEDPVCQLIGDQQLS
+460 DEDPICQLVGDQQLS

-484 LLTRCTDDRTDPTML
+484 LLTRCTDDRTDPTL
-499 SVEFQNSQPDL
+499 LDVEFENSQPDL
-510 VNVSLDQGEVRV
+510 VDVSLNQGEVRV
-522 SLLEEQSG
+522 SLLSEQSG
-530 SAQILMT
+530 SAQILLT
-537 VSDEAGNSHTESFNI
+537 VSDEAGNSHVESFNI

-557 DDEPVLNEFPSLV
+557 DDAPVLNEFPSLV
-570 RVEHAVATTLA
+570 RVEHAVATPLS
-581 FGWSDVDT
+581 FIWSDVDT
-589 QVSEITLSSN
+589 IPADLTISSN

-623 VELTLCDE
+623 VELTLCDQ
-631 TTCVNRVLDLD
+631 TTCVDRVLDLD
-642 VRSLPDLRVE
+642 VRSLPDLRIE
-652 SVVVGEGSPD
+652 SVVVGEGSAD
-662 GTFVELT
+662 GTFVELS
-669 EIEHGAYVTTRVY
+669 EVELGSYVTTRVY
-682 VANDGFVNAEMV
+682 VANDGFINAEMV

-702 MVSDIATIT
+702 MVGDIATIT
-711 TLVPGAM
+711 TLEPGAM
-718 SIATCEFQAPFE
+718 SIATCEFQAPYQ
-730 GQLLRIDAIVDG
+730 GQLLRIEAIVDG
-742 GEVIDEGD
+742 GEIIDEGD
-750 ETNNEGTKNLILTEA
+750 ETNNEGSVNLILIEST
-765 AVTDNINSDE
+765 VIDDVSSDE
-775 GLSTTTVWIISIL
+775 GISTTTIWIISIL
-788 ALIVIIGGFTLF
+788 VLVAIIGGFTFF
-800 APASIKK
+800 APAKIRK
-807 YDGLAYQETP
+807 YE
-817 NSQEFDEQD
+817 
-826 KPVLME
+826 
-832 NEQK
+832 

>member
-1 MRAKVTS
+1 MLPLNVQTMRAKLTS
-8 VFLCLMFFGV
+8 VFLCMMFFGV

-32 HETADYDLFPQG
+32 HETAEYDLFPQG
-44 SFTDATDWTT
+44 ELTNPADWSL

-59 FTSQPATYTDAMVA
+59 FTSQPATYTDTMVA

-88 AMEYWGTNSPT
+88 SMDYWGTNSPT

-110 LFSWSTGPIMS
+110 LFAWSTGPVMS

-148 ALSIDSVRL
+148 SLSIDSVRL
-157 SMDWSNGTEIMRTW
+157 SMDWSNGTDIMRTW
-171 SNTNGEV
+171 SNTNGAV
-178 DYINNSAYR
+178 DHINNSAYR
-187 LSISSVDDWSWS
+187 LSITSVDDWSWS

-250 HEMPIQEVD
+250 HDMPIQEID
-259 MSQGDYNGMSLSVC
+259 MSQGEYNGMSLSVC
-273 GLESTDMSTIGSWTS
+273 GLESTDTSTIGSWTS
-288 LALQRPAEQYF
+288 AALQRPAEQYF

-318 YATSSDGES
+318 YATSADGES
-327 FSAFTIHNSE
+327 FSAFAMHNTD
-337 ALPLAEYI
+337 ALPMTEYL

-379 GIDGNYSRWTISV
+379 GIDGNYSRWTLSV

-405 TFNHQI
+405 QFNHQI
-411 PIGAYMSTGQTD
+411 PIGAYMSPGQTE

-450 DISGGYDIFY
+450 DVSGGFDIFY
-460 DEDPVCQLIGDQQLS
+460 DEDPICQLVGDQQLS

-484 LLTRCTDDRTDPTML
+484 LLTRCTDDRTDPTL
-499 SVEFQNSQPDL
+499 LTVEFENSQPDL
-510 VNVSLDQGEVRV
+510 VNVSLNQGEVRV
-522 SLLEEQSG
+522 SLLSEQSG
-530 SAQILMT
+530 SAQILLT
-537 VSDEAGNSHTESFNI
+537 VSDEAGNSHVESFNI

-557 DDEPVLNEFPSLV
+557 DDAPVLNEFPSLV
-570 RVEHAVATTLA
+570 RVEHAVATPLS
-581 FGWSDVDT
+581 FIWSDVDT
-589 QVSEITLSSN
+589 IPADLTISSN

-623 VELTLCDE
+623 VELTLCDQ
-631 TTCVNRVLDLD
+631 TTCVDRVLDLD
-642 VRSLPDLRVE
+642 VRSLPDLRIE
-652 SVVVGEGSPD
+652 SVVVGEGSAD

-669 EIEHGAYVTTRVY
+669 EVELGSYVTTRVY
-682 VANDGFVNAEMV
+682 VANDGFINAEMV

-702 MVSDIATIT
+702 MVGDIATIT
-711 TLVPGAM
+711 TLEPGAM
-718 SIATCEFQAPFE
+718 SIATCEFQAPYQ
-730 GQLLRIDAIVDG
+730 GQLLRIEAIVDG
-742 GEVIDEGD
+742 GEIIDEGD
-750 ETNNEGTKNLILTEA
+750 ETNNEGSVNLILIEST
-765 AVTDNINSDE
+765 VIDDVSSDE
-775 GLSTTTVWIISIL
+775 GISTTTIWIISIL
-788 ALIVIIGGFTLF
+788 VLVAIIGGFTFF
-800 APASIKK
+800 APAKIRK
-807 YDGLAYQETP
+807 YE
-817 NSQEFDEQD
+817 
-826 KPVLME
+826 
-832 NEQK
+832 

>member
-1 MRAKVTS
+1 MSEVFQQSYEQSRNPFIEMLPLNVQTMRAKLTS
-8 VFLCLMFFGV
+8 VFLCMMFFGV

-32 HETADYDLFPQG
+32 HETAEYDLFPQG
-44 SFTDATDWTT
+44 ELTNPADWSL

-59 FTSQPATYTDAMVA
+59 FTSQPATYTDTMVA

-88 AMEYWGTNSPT
+88 TMDYWGTNSPT

-110 LFSWSTGPIMS
+110 LFAWSTGPVMS

-148 ALSIDSVRL
+148 SLSIDSVRL
-157 SMDWSNGTEIMRTW
+157 SMDWSNGTDIMRTW
-171 SNTNGEV
+171 SNTNGAV
-178 DYINNSAYR
+178 DHINNSAYR

-250 HEMPIQEVD
+250 HDMPIQEID
-259 MSQGDYNGMSLSVC
+259 MSQGEYNGMSLSVC
-273 GLESTDMSTIGSWTS
+273 GLESTDTSTIGSWTS
-288 LALQRPAEQYF
+288 AALQRPAEQYF

-318 YATSSDGES
+318 YATSADGES
-327 FSAFTIHNSE
+327 FSAFAMHNTD
-337 ALPLAEYI
+337 ALPMTEYL

-379 GIDGNYSRWTISV
+379 GIDGNYSRWTLSV

-405 TFNHQI
+405 QFNHQI
-411 PIGAYMSTGQTD
+411 PIGAYMSPGQTE

-450 DISGGYDIFY
+450 DVSGGFDIFY
-460 DEDPVCQLIGDQQLS
+460 DEDPICQLVGDQQLS

-484 LLTRCTDDRTDPTML
+484 LLTRCTDDRTDPTL
-499 SVEFQNSQPDL
+499 LTVEFENSQPDL
-510 VNVSLDQGEVRV
+510 VDVSLNQGEVRV
-522 SLLEEQSG
+522 SLLSEQSG
-530 SAQILMT
+530 SAQILLT
-537 VSDEAGNSHTESFNI
+537 VSDEAGNSHVESFNI

-557 DDEPVLNEFPSLV
+557 DDAPVLNEFPSLV
-570 RVEHAVATTLA
+570 RVEHAVATPLS
-581 FGWSDVDT
+581 FIWSDVDT
-589 QVSEITLSSN
+589 IPADLTISSN

-623 VELTLCDE
+623 VELTLCDQ
-631 TTCVNRVLDLD
+631 TTCVDRVLDLD
-642 VRSLPDLRVE
+642 VRSLPDLRIE
-652 SVVVGEGSPD
+652 SVVVGEGSAD
-662 GTFVELT
+662 GTFVELS
-669 EIEHGAYVTTRVY
+669 EVELGSYVTTRVY
-682 VANDGFVNAEMV
+682 VANDGFINAEMV

-702 MVSDIATIT
+702 MVGDIATIT
-711 TLVPGAM
+711 TLEPGAM
-718 SIATCEFQAPFE
+718 SIATCEFQAPYQ
-730 GQLLRIDAIVDG
+730 GQLLRIEAIVDG
-742 GEVIDEGD
+742 GEIIDEGD
-750 ETNNEGTKNLILTEA
+750 ETNNEGSVNLILIEST
-765 AVTDNINSDE
+765 VIDDVSSDE
-775 GLSTTTVWIISIL
+775 GISTTTIWIISIL
-788 ALIVIIGGFTLF
+788 VLVAIIGGFTFF
-800 APASIKK
+800 APAKIRK
-807 YDGLAYQETP
+807 YE
-817 NSQEFDEQD
+817 
-826 KPVLME
+826 
-832 NEQK
+832 

>member
-1 MRAKVTS
+1 MLPLNVQTMRAKLTS
-8 VFLCLMFFGV
+8 VFLCMMFFGV

-32 HETADYDLFPQG
+32 HETAEYDLFPQG
-44 SFTDATDWTT
+44 ELTNPADWSL

-59 FTSQPATYTDAMVA
+59 FTSQPATYTDTMVA

-88 AMEYWGTNSPT
+88 TMDYWGTNSPT

-110 LFSWSTGPIMS
+110 LFAWSTGPVMS

-148 ALSIDSVRL
+148 SLSIDSVRL
-157 SMDWSNGTEIMRTW
+157 SMDWSNGTDIMRTW
-171 SNTNGEV
+171 SNTNGAV
-178 DYINNSAYR
+178 DHINNSAYR

-250 HEMPIQEVD
+250 HDMPIQEID
-259 MSQGDYNGMSLSVC
+259 MSQGEYNGMSLSVC
-273 GLESTDMSTIGSWTS
+273 GLESTDTSTIGSWTS
-288 LALQRPAEQYF
+288 AALQRPAEQYF

-318 YATSSDGES
+318 YATSADGES
-327 FSAFTIHNSE
+327 FSAFAMHNTD
-337 ALPLAEYI
+337 ALPMTEYL

-379 GIDGNYSRWTISV
+379 GIDGNYSRWTLSV

-405 TFNHQI
+405 QFNHQI
-411 PIGAYMSTGQTD
+411 PIGAYMNPGQTE

-450 DISGGYDIFY
+450 DISGGFDIFY
-460 DEDPVCQLIGDQQLS
+460 DEDPICQLVGDQQLS

-484 LLTRCTDDRTDPTML
+484 LLTRCTDDRTDPTL
-499 SVEFQNSQPDL
+499 LNVEFENSQPDL
-510 VNVSLDQGEVRV
+510 VDVSLNQGEVRV
-522 SLLEEQSG
+522 SLLSEQSG
-530 SAQILMT
+530 SAQILLT
-537 VSDEAGNSHTESFNI
+537 VSDEAGNSHVESFNI

-557 DDEPVLNEFPSLV
+557 DDAPVLNEFPSLV
-570 RVEHAVATTLA
+570 RVEHAVATPLS
-581 FGWSDVDT
+581 FIWSDVDT
-589 QVSEITLSSN
+589 IPADLTISSN

-623 VELTLCDE
+623 VELTLCDQ
-631 TTCVNRVLDLD
+631 TTCVDRVLDLD
-642 VRSLPDLRVE
+642 VRSLPDLRIE
-652 SVVVGEGSPD
+652 SVVVGEGSAD
-662 GTFVELT
+662 GTFVELS
-669 EIEHGAYVTTRVY
+669 EVELGSYVTTRVY
-682 VANDGFVNAEMV
+682 VANDGFINAEMV

-702 MVSDIATIT
+702 MVGDIATIT
-711 TLVPGAM
+711 TLEPGAM
-718 SIATCEFQAPFE
+718 SIATCEFQAPYQ
-730 GQLLRIDAIVDG
+730 GQLLRIEAIVDG
-742 GEVIDEGD
+742 GEIIDEGD
-750 ETNNEGTKNLILTEA
+750 ETNNEGSVNLILIEST
-765 AVTDNINSDE
+765 VIDDVSSDE
-775 GLSTTTVWIISIL
+775 GISTTTIWIISIL
-788 ALIVIIGGFTLF
+788 VLVAIIGGFTFF
-800 APASIKK
+800 APAKIRK
-807 YDGLAYQETP
+807 YE
-817 NSQEFDEQD
+817 
-826 KPVLME
+826 
-832 NEQK
+832 

>member
-1 MRAKVTS
+1 MLPLNVQTMRAKLTS
-8 VFLCLMFFGV
+8 VFLCMMFFGV

-32 HETADYDLFPQG
+32 HETAEYDLFPQG
-44 SFTDATDWTT
+44 ELTNPEDWSL

-59 FTSQPATYTDAMVA
+59 FTSQPATYTDTMVA

-88 AMEYWGTNSPT
+88 TMDYWGTNSPT

-110 LFSWSTGPIMS
+110 LFAWSTGPVMS

-129 STQYVITSVDV
+129 STLYVITSVDV

-148 ALSIDSVRL
+148 SLSIDSVRL
-157 SMDWSNGTEIMRTW
+157 SMDWSNGTDIMRTW
-171 SNTNGEV
+171 SNTNGAV
-178 DYINNSAYR
+178 DHINNSAYR

-250 HEMPIQEVD
+250 HDMPIQEID
-259 MSQGDYNGMSLSVC
+259 MSQGEYNGMSLSVC
-273 GLESTDMSTIGSWTS
+273 GLESTDTSTIGSWTS
-288 LALQRPAEQYF
+288 AALQRPAEQYF

-318 YATSSDGES
+318 YATSADGES
-327 FSAFTIHNSE
+327 FSAFAMHNTD
-337 ALPLAEYI
+337 ALPMTEYL

-379 GIDGNYSRWTISV
+379 GIDGNYSRWTLSV

-405 TFNHQI
+405 QFNHQI
-411 PIGAYMSTGQTD
+411 PIGAYMSPGQTE

-450 DISGGYDIFY
+450 DVSGGFDIFY
-460 DEDPVCQLIGDQQLS
+460 DEDPICQLVGDQQLS

-484 LLTRCTDDRTDPTML
+484 LLTRCTDDRTDPTL
-499 SVEFQNSQPDL
+499 LDVTFENSQPDL
-510 VNVSLDQGEVRV
+510 VDVSLNQGEVRV
-522 SLLEEQSG
+522 SLLSEQSG
-530 SAQILMT
+530 SAQILLT
-537 VSDEAGNSHTESFNI
+537 VSDEAGNSHVESFNI

-557 DDEPVLNEFPSLV
+557 DDAPVLNEFPSLV
-570 RVEHAVATTLA
+570 RVEHAVATPLS
-581 FGWSDVDT
+581 FIWSDVDT
-589 QVSEITLSSN
+589 IPADLTISSN

-623 VELTLCDE
+623 VELTLCDQ
-631 TTCVNRVLDLD
+631 TTCVDRVLDLD
-642 VRSLPDLRVE
+642 VRSLPDLRIE
-652 SVVVGEGSPD
+652 SVVVGEGSAD

-669 EIEHGAYVTTRVY
+669 EVELGSYVTTRVY
-682 VANDGFVNAEMV
+682 VANDGFINAEMV

-702 MVSDIATIT
+702 MVGDIATIT
-711 TLVPGAM
+711 TLEPGAM
-718 SIATCEFQAPFE
+718 SIATCEFQAPYQ
-730 GQLLRIDAIVDG
+730 GQLLRIEAIVDG
-742 GEVIDEGD
+742 GEIIDEGD
-750 ETNNEGTKNLILTEA
+750 ETNNEGSVNLILIEST
-765 AVTDNINSDE
+765 VIDDVSSDE
-775 GLSTTTVWIISIL
+775 GISTTTIWIISIL
-788 ALIVIIGGFTLF
+788 VLVAIIGGFTFF
-800 APASIKK
+800 APAKIR
-807 YDGLAYQETP
+807 
-817 NSQEFDEQD
+817 
-826 KPVLME
+826 
-832 NEQK
+832 

>member
-1 MRAKVTS
+1 MLPLNVQTMRAKLTS
-8 VFLCLMFFGV
+8 VFLCMMFFGV

-32 HETADYDLFPQG
+32 HETAEYDLFPQG
-44 SFTDATDWTT
+44 ELTNPEDWSL

-59 FTSQPATYTDAMVA
+59 FTSQPATYTDTMVA

-88 AMEYWGTNSPT
+88 TMDYWGTNSPT

-110 LFSWSTGPIMS
+110 LFAWSTGPVMS

-148 ALSIDSVRL
+148 SLSIDSVRL
-157 SMDWSNGTEIMRTW
+157 SMDWSNGTDIMRTW
-171 SNTNGEV
+171 SNTNGAV
-178 DYINNSAYR
+178 DHINNSAYR

-250 HEMPIQEVD
+250 HDMPIQEID
-259 MSQGDYNGMSLSVC
+259 MSQGEYNGMSLSVC
-273 GLESTDMSTIGSWTS
+273 GLESTDTSTIGSWTS
-288 LALQRPAEQYF
+288 AALQRPAEQYF

-318 YATSSDGES
+318 YATSADGES
-327 FSAFTIHNSE
+327 FSAFAMHNTD
-337 ALPLAEYI
+337 ALPMTEYL

-379 GIDGNYSRWTISV
+379 GIDGNYSRWTLSV

-405 TFNHQI
+405 QFNHQI
-411 PIGAYMSTGQTD
+411 PIGAYMSPGQTE

-450 DISGGYDIFY
+450 DVSGGFDIFY
-460 DEDPVCQLIGDQQLS
+460 DEDPICQLVGDQQLS

-484 LLTRCTDDRTDPTML
+484 LLTRCTDDRTDPTL
-499 SVEFQNSQPDL
+499 LDVAFENSQPDL
-510 VNVSLDQGEVRV
+510 VDVSLNQGEVRV
-522 SLLEEQSG
+522 SLLSEQSG
-530 SAQILMT
+530 SAQILLT
-537 VSDEAGNSHTESFNI
+537 VSDEAGNSHVESFNI

-557 DDEPVLNEFPSLV
+557 DDAPVLNEFPSLV
-570 RVEHAVATTLA
+570 RVEHAVATPLS
-581 FGWSDVDT
+581 FIWSDVDT
-589 QVSEITLSSN
+589 IPADLTISSN

-623 VELTLCDE
+623 VELTLCDQ
-631 TTCVNRVLDLD
+631 TTCVDRVLDLD
-642 VRSLPDLRVE
+642 VRSLPDLRIE
-652 SVVVGEGSPD
+652 SVVVGEGSAD

-669 EIEHGAYVTTRVY
+669 EVELGSYVTTRVY
-682 VANDGFVNAEMV
+682 VANDGFINAEMV

-702 MVSDIATIT
+702 MVGDIATIT
-711 TLVPGAM
+711 TLEPGAM
-718 SIATCEFQAPFE
+718 SIATCEFQAPYQ
-730 GQLLRIDAIVDG
+730 GQLLRIEAIVDG
-742 GEVIDEGD
+742 GEIIDEGD
-750 ETNNEGTKNLILTEA
+750 ETNNEGSVNLILIEST
-765 AVTDNINSDE
+765 VIDDVSSDE
-775 GLSTTTVWIISIL
+775 GISTTTIWIISIL
-788 ALIVIIGGFTLF
+788 VLVAIIGGFTFF
-800 APASIKK
+800 APAKIRK
-807 YDGLAYQETP
+807 YE
-817 NSQEFDEQD
+817 
-826 KPVLME
+826 
-832 NEQK
+832 